1 MRLQS
6 LIPVF
11 LLFVAIMPK
20 GKMEDNTAKQGKD
33 FHPQKMRSVCSMI
46 RKCSPNTGKAR
57 TGIIPGL
64 KQCVILKG
72 VCKDGGCTS
81 TDSTI
86 GVCNDEKKCCRRWWV
101 LWPYPT
107 PIPRSKSP

>member
-11 LLFVAIMPK
+11 LFFVAIMPK
-20 GKMEDNTAKQGKD
+20 
-33 FHPQKMRSVCSMI
+33 
-46 RKCSPNTGKAR
+46 AR
-57 TGIIPGL
+57 AGIIPGL
-64 KQCVILKG
+64 KQCVLLKG

-107 PIPRSKSP
+107 PAPKSKSP